1 MGESSLFSSVFYYFW
16 KTSILISVGGAC
28 FIYEITDFFNF
39 SVISDVFNTFLAET
53 ATETAKSF
61 FFSTTAPALL
71 AIGNKEFKELV

>member
-53 ATETAKSF
+53 AKSF

-71 AIGNKEFKELV
+71 AIGN